1 MKLASIVKKKMLKEE
16 KEYDIM
22 DIADDLKDKYPN
34 AYHFYMDVYSTSMF
48 ERAAKKLD
56 DMVSGE
62 LLPMKVY
69 EDTFGTLES
78 LLKP

>member
-1 MKLASIVKKKMLKEE
+1 MKLAAEVKKKLVKEE

-22 DIADDLKDKYPN
+22 DIADYLRDKYPN
-34 AYHFYMDVYSTSMF
+34 AYHFYMDVYLTSMF
-48 ERAAKKLD
+48 ERASKKLD